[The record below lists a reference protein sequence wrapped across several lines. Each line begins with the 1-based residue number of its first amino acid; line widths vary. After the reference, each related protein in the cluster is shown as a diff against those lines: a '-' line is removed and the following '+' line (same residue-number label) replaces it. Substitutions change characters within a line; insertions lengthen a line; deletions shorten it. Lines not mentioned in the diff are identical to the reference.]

1 MTSLFSKSRTLR
13 KTALRSDY
21 PRTSSTRRGQPSAA
35 IVENEWRVFQ
45 GNWDVQAEGKVITVR
60 DAPRQ
65 ISLRLIQE
73 PPTTVIVDRV
83 DMHIRGFHFKGNES
97 TLAVELPGG
106 GHRSLENCLFD
117 GCAAGIV
124 LG

>member
-1 MTSLFSKSRTLR
+1 M
-13 KTALRSDY
+13 
-21 PRTSSTRRGQPSAA
+21 
-35 IVENEWRVFQ
+35 
-45 GNWDVQAEGKVITVR
+45 QAEGKVITVR

-83 DMHIRGFHFKGNES
+83 DIHIRGFHFKGNES

-117 GCAAGIV
+117 GLPQESFWVDAPHLFEGGADGGLKAIRCGNHRGRS
-124 LG
+124 LLPGGR